1 MTAPPTDSR
10 MTMKVLLPFKVLL
23 ETGGVRRIVAET
35 SRGSIGFWP
44 NRLDCA
50 AVMVSGILTFETDEG
65 GEQFVALD
73 RGVIVKTG
81 LDVKISV
88 RRAVAGGDLGSLRK
102 LVEAQFNALGEGERQ
117 SRALLAKMETEI
129 IREATRF

>member
-35 SRGSIGFWP
+35 SRGSIRFWP

>member
-23 ETGGVRRIVAET
+23 ETDGVRRIVAET

-50 AVMVSGILTFETDEG
+50 AVMVTGILTFETDEG
-65 GEQFVALD
+65 GEQFVGLD

-81 LDVKISV
+81 LDVRISV
-88 RRAVAGGDLGSLRK
+88 RRAVAGGDLGSLRQ
-102 LVEAQFNALGEGERQ
+102 LVEAQFNALDEGERQ
-117 SRALLAKMETEI
+117 SRSLLAKMETEI